1 MTLDERLEALT
12 HSAELHEHTITA
24 HDRAIADH
32 EQWLATHDRAKA
44 DHEQWRTT
52 HEKALADHEQWLA
65 AHDRAVAAHQKDIAA
80 LDQQLRRAIRLNV
93 QEVRAERKRRAAAIA
108 IIDEKITQLA
118 AAQLITEEKL
128 QRYLQ
133 NRGGGNGHGQ

>member
-32 EQWLATHDRAKA
+32 EHWLAAHEKA
-44 DHEQWRTT
+44 MAAHEQWRAA
-52 HEKALADHEQWLA
+52 HEKDIAGHEKDIAAHEQWLA
-65 AHDRAVAAHQKDIAA
+65 AHEKAIAKTDA
-80 LDQQLRRAIRLNV
+80 LLRCAIRLNV

-118 AAQLITEEKL
+118 AAQLVTEEKL

-133 NRGGGNGHGQ
+133 NRGGGNGHGK

>member
-32 EQWLATHDRAKA
+32 EQWLAA
-44 DHEQWRTT
+44 
-52 HEKALADHEQWLA
+52 HEKAMAAHEEWRAAHEKDIAAHEQWLA
-65 AHDRAVAAHQKDIAA
+65 AHEKAIAKTDA
-80 LDQQLRRAIRLNV
+80 LLRRAIRLNV

-108 IIDEKITQLA
+108 IIDEKLTQLA
-118 AAQLITEEKL
+118 AAQLVTEEKL

-133 NRGGGNGHGQ
+133 NRGGGNGHGK